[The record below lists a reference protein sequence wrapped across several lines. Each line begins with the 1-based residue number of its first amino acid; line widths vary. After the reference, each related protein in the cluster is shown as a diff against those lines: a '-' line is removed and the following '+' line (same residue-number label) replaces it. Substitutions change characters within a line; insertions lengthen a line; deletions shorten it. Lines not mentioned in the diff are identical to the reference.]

1 MDSYDF
7 SRETGRPVSPPLP
20 EDYSMG
26 YLPQMSTYSG
36 ASQSRTTS
44 VPQPIDFGGTAS
56 GYSGASQS
64 RNTSVPQIEY
74 GGSAS
79 GYNGSSQSRR
89 TSAPLIEYG
98 SSSQSGR
105 TTGSGSRASQQTNA
119 RYHSDE
125 VKSKALS
132 EMQQELA
139 RGGTIRS
146 YASRSTIPY
155 ATLTWWHGQLSGS
168 RPGRQYASAEEK
180 ASRLSELQQELD
192 RGGTIKDYSER
203 TGISLRT
210 LTKWRQDARSRN
222 S

>member
-36 ASQSRTTS
+36 VSQSRNTSVPEPIDFGGSVSEYNGSSQSRNTS
-44 VPQPIDFGGTAS
+44 VPQPIDFGGSTS
-56 GYSGASQS
+56 RYTGATQS
-64 RNTSVPQIEY
+64 RNTSV
-74 GGSAS
+74 
-79 GYNGSSQSRR
+79 
-89 TSAPLIEYG
+89 PLIEYG

-105 TTGSGSRASQQTNA
+105 TTGSGSRTNT

-125 VKSKALS
+125 VKTKALS
-132 EMQQELA
+132 EMQQEVA

-155 ATLTWWHGQLSGS
+155 ATLSWWYGQLSGS
-168 RPGRQYASAEEK
+168 RPGRQYASGEEK

-192 RGGTIKDYSER
+192 RGGTIKNYSER

-210 LTKWRQDARSRN
+210 LTKWRHDARSRN